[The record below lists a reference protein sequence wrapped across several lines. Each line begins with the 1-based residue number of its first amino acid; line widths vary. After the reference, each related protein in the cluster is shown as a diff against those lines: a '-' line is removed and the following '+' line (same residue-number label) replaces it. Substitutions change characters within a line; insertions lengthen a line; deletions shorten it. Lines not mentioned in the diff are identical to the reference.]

1 MDWERPGIGQMAL
14 YLFIESVVLF
24 ILVLLIEVR
33 IQSNRPFAGWC
44 HFTNTVRIRGYVQKC
59 TRWQWRSKKQ
69 KWRTIAKLLPK
80 MAKGPFESG
89 YSGYRQPSGDFSPFS
104 PLPSFLDISENPS
117 RFCFLVQMR
126 AFVFW
131 TSLRI
136 ANVHLKAK
144 PTWILEV
151 VVVVVV
157 VNKMTPSYKCSFAG
171 RPFIQLRQTREIL
184 QKLSK
189 VTFPVHCLIY
199 YQHNV
204 NLQNVL
210 KMS

>member
-33 IQSNRPFAGWC
+33 IPSNRPFARWR
-44 HFTNTVRIRGYVQKC
+44 HFTNTVRILRYVQKC
-59 TRWQWRSKKQ
+59 TRWRWRSKGFSKHGEQ
-69 KWRTIAKLLPK
+69 SPNCYQRWRRGPLKVAILDIA
-80 MAKGPFESG
+80 
-89 YSGYRQPSGDFSPFS
+89 S
-104 PLPSFLDISENPS
+104 PLAIFHHFRRCLH
-117 RFCFLVQMR
+117 
-126 AFVFW
+126 FW
-131 TSLRI
+131 TLVRI
-136 ANVHLKAK
+136 LQGLLSCANEGFCLLNLLAISKCTHESKTK
-144 PTWILEV
+144 MDSGRSSSSSG
-151 VVVVVV
+151 
-157 VNKMTPSYKCSFAG
+157 KMTPSYKCSFAG

-189 VTFPVHCLIY
+189 VTFLVHCLLY